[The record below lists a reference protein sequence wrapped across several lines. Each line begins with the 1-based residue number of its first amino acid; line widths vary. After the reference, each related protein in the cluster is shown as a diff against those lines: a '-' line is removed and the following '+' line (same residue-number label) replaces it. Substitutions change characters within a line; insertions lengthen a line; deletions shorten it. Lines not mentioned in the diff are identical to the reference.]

1 MLFCPFQRRA
11 SEPLKPPSD
20 LDYLLMD
27 LSSLEGTPMV
37 NPKFIVPPDT
47 TIPRIHT
54 QSRVSIQYLLS
65 KHLPPRPTSTEA
77 ISPTQHCKG
86 LQDWSPNPSIINGN
100 ISFCLQT
107 YQQSAGRTVSQL
119 QSSI

>member
-27 LSSLEGTPMV
+27 LSSIEGTPMV
-37 NPKFIVPPDT
+37 HPKFIVPPYT
-47 TIPRIHT
+47 TIPLACFNSISALKTSATETYLNGGYLTNTALQRTTGLVT
-54 QSRVSIQYLLS
+54 QPFHNKWQYKLLPADVPTI
-65 KHLPPRPTSTEA
+65 PP
-77 ISPTQHCKG
+77 
-86 LQDWSPNPSIINGN
+86 
-100 ISFCLQT
+100 
-107 YQQSAGRTVSQL
+107 GRTVSQL